1 MNTLRRMKADLSVGL
16 LLLLVFLPGCASSLL
31 REPPPQDG
39 AQPPGDFPLSVR
51 TLGADHRYA
60 QISSAELGARLMR
73 QSGGRPLDIL
83 ALSGGGAG
91 GAFGAGALV
100 GLTDSGRRPQFTV
113 VTGVSTGA
121 LIAPYAFL
129 GAAWDRELT
138 AAYATGAGGHVLKSR
153 GLGALFGSSLFRGA
167 PLEQLVDSHL
177 SDEMLRAI
185 AREARKGRLLLVAT
199 TDVDSGAPVVWDL
212 GSIAMNGGAEARAR
226 FREVLVASASVPGI
240 FPPVVIDRETH
251 VDGGVTVPF
260 FVAPSA
266 DGANV
271 YLIIDS
277 TLNEPVRQT
286 RLRAGDIMSRSVS
299 AGLSRM
305 LRTTLELTAEDAERQ
320 GTGLEYAAIPT
331 AYPYRSAFDF
341 SAATAGSLFQYAF
354 DCARAGRLWTAFS
367 HARPG
372 DADALR
378 HPIEPQGV
386 GAQCPAD
393 DALIERFA
401 AR

>member
-1 MNTLRRMKADLSVGL
+1 M
-16 LLLLVFLPGCASSLL
+16 
-31 REPPPQDG
+31 
-39 AQPPGDFPLSVR
+39 R

-129 GAAWDRELT
+129 GAAWDREAHRRLCHR
-138 AAYATGAGGHVLKSR
+138 GGRACVEVPGVGRPVRLEPVP
-153 GLGALFGSSLFRGA
+153 GA

-177 SDEMLRAI
+177 TDEMLRAI

-260 FVAPSA
+260 FAHP
-266 DGANV
+266 
-271 YLIIDS
+271 
-277 TLNEPVRQT
+277 R
-286 RLRAGDIMSRSVS
+286 
-299 AGLSRM
+299 
-305 LRTTLELTAEDAERQ
+305 
-320 GTGLEYAAIPT
+320 PT
-331 AYPYRSAFDF
+331 APTS
-341 SAATAGSLFQYAF
+341 
-354 DCARAGRLWTAFS
+354 
-367 HARPG
+367 
-372 DADALR
+372 
-378 HPIEPQGV
+378 I
-386 GAQCPAD
+386 
-393 DALIERFA
+393 
-401 AR
+401 